1 MAMASPLIFLIT
13 PILMASKFGIF
24 SSL

>member
-13 PILMASKFGIF
+13 PILMASKFGIS